1 MSYAVLSEL
10 TYPEPRRCD
19 SETHEKLL
27 ASAESETLVVCQK
40 CGKYCGYRTQEQSQ

>member
-1 MSYAVLSEL
+1 MTAVLSQL
-10 TYPEPRRCD
+10 TCPEPRRCD

-40 CGKYCGYRTQEQSQ
+40 CGCYLGYRQEDAK